1 MLNPRLSLNNLL
13 TLAGTFS
20 ASVVF
25 GQPTFQPIAFN
36 GEQAPGF
43 DPGVA
48 LSNFASSSLAM
59 SDNGNAVFRAFASGL
74 GNVLFHVSPS
84 GDVQPYLQENTQAPG
99 LPADVNL
106 STIQVPRA
114 VVNDSGEV
122 VFTGRLNGTG
132 VTTLNNRHAIFAGD
146 GSGFRA
152 VARGDDAVPGS
163 PTLALG
169 SIYNDYTQFNNAG
182 HAAFWCQ
189 LATPSLNGIIMS
201 EGDGQGLRS
210 VATKNQQVPGMP
222 VGTTFQFFLG
232 NTLNID
238 DAGRTSFISE
248 IELDTGSH
256 RYAVIR
262 EDESGVPMVVAQERA
277 HIPGH
282 PATSE
287 FNEFG
292 LFSPKANTAGDYALT
307 TSITEDGVGSHAVCV
322 IRDEVGVSIVARQG
336 DPAPGLPQGV
346 TYGSFQDG
354 ATLFALSNT
363 GRVAFVARID
373 GPGVDLDNRYAIFA
387 ETGKSGPVLIARNN
401 DQAPGHPAGTHF
413 ESVTSIT
420 RIRINDS
427 NQIAFITTL
436 SDGTDS
442 FKGLYATDEFGVLH
456 HVVSEGDTI
465 DLDPDPVQTN
475 PVTITRLDNLEL
487 ANTGEI
493 LIAVVTSESR
503 GLIKYSGVVP
513 CLPDTN
519 HDGVLSPADFSAWVA
534 AFNASAPECDQNGDG
549 VCSPADFS
557 AWVANY
563 NAGC

>member
-1 MLNPRLSLNNLL
+1 MLNPRLSLHKLL

-43 DPGVA
+43 DPGVT
-48 LSNFASSSLAM
+48 LSNLSSSSLAA
-59 SDNGNAVFRAFASGL
+59 SDNGNAVFRAFASGQ

-84 GDVQPYLQENTQAPG
+84 GEVQPYLQENTQAPG
-99 LPADVNL
+99 LPVDVNL

-146 GSGFRA
+146 ESGFRA

-210 VATKNQQVPGMP
+210 VATKNEQVPGMP

-277 HIPGH
+277 PIPGH
-282 PATSE
+282 PATTE
-287 FNEFG
+287 FYDFG
-292 LFSPKANTAGDYALT
+292 VFSPKANTAGDYALT
-307 TSITEDGVGSHAVCV
+307 TDIIEDGVGSHAVCL
-322 IRDEVGVSIVARQG
+322 IQDAVGISIVARTG
-336 DPAPGLPQGV
+336 ETAPGLPQGV
-346 TYGSFQDG
+346 TYAWFHDG
-354 ATLFALSNT
+354 AEALALNNT
-363 GRVAFVARID
+363 GRVAFVAALE
-373 GPGVDLDNRYAIFA
+373 GTGVNLDNRYALFA
-387 ETGKSGPVLIARNN
+387 ETGESGPVMIAR
-401 DQAPGHPAGTHF
+401 DDDHATGHPAGTYF
-413 ESVTSIT
+413 DAVTSS
-420 RIRINDS
+420 RIRFNDS
-427 NQIAFITTL
+427 NQLAFIITL

-456 HVVSEGDTI
+456 HVISEGDTI

-487 ANTGEI
+487 ANSGEL

-503 GLIKYSGVVP
+503 GLIKYSGVIP

-519 HDGVLSPADFSAWVA
+519 HDGVVSPADFSAWVA

-549 VCSPADFS
+549 SCSPADFS